1 MTQAIAKYAAR
12 KMLSSEMEKYKEKA
26 PVGEYDPFYEFID
39 HPRKPGKKKK
49 VKKQVP
55 AWIPEHDANIL
66 ARARKTA
73 YRLDCCL
80 FNFLGIR
87 FGWSS
92 VIGIVPAAGDALDT
106 ALSLKLVNT
115 MRKVEGGLPGRVLL
129 MMILYVLMDFFVGLV
144 PFVGDLVDAAFRA
157 NSKNV
162 RLLEEHL
169 DKKYKPQVVKDEQRK
184 ERDVTGRRRRPATV
198 YEEFS
203 DDEYERAGIIR
214 EGRDNRDDRDDREA
228 VRQPARAYSGRR
240 DRIADEEMG
249 YGRSERRDD
258 RPSRNNTRSSRR

>member
-12 KMLSSEMEKYKEKA
+12 KMLSSEMNKYKDKA
-26 PVGEYDPFYEFID
+26 PVGQYDPFYEEIP
-39 HPRKPGKKKK
+39 HPRKPGKMKK

-55 AWIPEHDANIL
+55 AYIPEHDANIL

-92 VIGIVPAAGDALDT
+92 VIGIVPAAGDAMDT
-106 ALSLKLVNT
+106 ALAAKLVKNMT
-115 MRKVEGGLPGRVLL
+115 KVEGGLPRGVL
-129 MMILYVLMDFFVGLV
+129 MMMLFNLIIDFVVGLI
-144 PFVGDLVDAAFRA
+144 PIIGDLADAAIRA

-169 DKKYKPQVVKDEQRK
+169 DKKYKPKGLK
-184 ERDVTGRRRRPATV
+184 SPRPATV
-198 YEEFS
+198 YEDFS
-203 DDEYERAGIIR
+203 DEEYERAGIIR
-214 EGRDNRDDRDDREA
+214 DGRDDRDDI
-228 VRQPARAYSGRR
+228 RQPARAYSGRR
-240 DRIADEEMG
+240 DRVTDEEMG
-249 YGRSERRDD
+249 YGQNDRRDD
-258 RPSRNNTRSSRR
+258 RPSRNTTRSSRR

>member
-1 MTQAIAKYAAR
+1 MTQVIAKYAAR
-12 KMLSSEMEKYKEKA
+12 KMLNSSMEKYKDKA
-26 PVGEYDPFYEFID
+26 PADEYDPFYEYID

-49 VKKQVP
+49 VKKQIP

-66 ARARKTA
+66 AKARKSA

-80 FNFLGIR
+80 FNFLGVR

-92 VIGIVPAAGDALDT
+92 VIGFVPVAGDAADF
-106 ALSLKLVNT
+106 ALAGNLVKN
-115 MRKVEGGLPGRVLL
+115 MSKVDGGLPRGTFL
-129 MMILYVLMDFFVGLV
+129 MMLLNILMDFFVGLI
-144 PFVGDLVDAAFRA
+144 PFVGDLIDAAFRA

-169 DKKYKPQVVKDEQRK
+169 DKKYKPQELVD
-184 ERDVTGRRRRPATV
+184 DDRRQKRHPRPATV
-198 YEEFS
+198 YEDFS
-203 DDEYERAGIIR
+203 DDEYERTGVIR
-214 EGRDNRDDRDDREA
+214 DGRDDRDA
-228 VRQPARAYSGRR
+228 VRQPARAHSARR

-249 YGRSERRDD
+249 YDRSDRRDD